1 MAKAV
6 ETKKTKKPMKK
17 VAPKTSAKKPMVGI
31 KKPAAKVKV
40 SAVPAEIKAPAK
52 KSLLKRILGVFGL

>member
-17 VAPKTSAKKPMVGI
+17 VAPKTSVKKPMV
-31 KKPAAKVKV
+31 KKPVAKVKV
-40 SAVPAEIKAPAK
+40 SAGPAEIKAPAK

>member
-17 VAPKTSAKKPMVGI
+17 VAPKTSAKKPMV
-31 KKPAAKVKV
+31 KKPVAKVKV
-40 SAVPAEIKAPAK
+40 SAVPVEIKAPAK